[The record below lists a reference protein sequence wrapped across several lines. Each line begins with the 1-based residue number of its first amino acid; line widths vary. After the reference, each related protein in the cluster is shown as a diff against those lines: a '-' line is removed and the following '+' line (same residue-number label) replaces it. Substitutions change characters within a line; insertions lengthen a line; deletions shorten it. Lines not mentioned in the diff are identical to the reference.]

1 MTTIATANPAAY
13 SAVASLLSSSAS
25 DASDNSQIGQS
36 STSDQ
41 AASSSSDPTD
51 TVDLSDHAKATLARA
66 KSEQAAADKLQS
78 LVQSLSGNDG
88 KKSDAS
94 KAKSDDGS
102 SLFDKLSGS
111 QTSPKS
117 SDTQWV
123 AGAPYG
129 DASKS
134 DAEFTET
141 MKGTFVNEANAMDQA
156 GMPEAAQ
163 ALRNAVANG
172 TVKYQKASEVPGLNF
187 QSDVQFTQNP
197 LGTIDTSV
205 ATNPHPT
212 GEIKDAMAQGRAFA
226 GWTPDRGDIYVT
238 W

>member
-1 MTTIATANPAAY
+1 
-13 SAVASLLSSSAS
+13 VASLLSSSAS
-25 DASDNSQIGQS
+25 GASDNSQIAQS

-66 KSEQAAADKLQS
+66 KSEQAAADKLQT
-78 LVQSLSGNDG
+78 LLQSLSGDDG
-88 KKSDAS
+88 KKSGSS

-117 SDTQWV
+117 SDTQWE
-123 AGAPYG
+123 AAAPYG
-129 DASKS
+129 DASQS
-134 DAEFTET
+134 DAEFTQSWG
-141 MKGTFVNEANAMDQA
+141 MKGLFEVQALGMEAA
-156 GMPEAAQ
+156 GKPEAAQ
-163 ALRNAVANG
+163 AIRDALTSG

-187 QSDVQFTQNP
+187 HSDVEFTQNP
-197 LGTIDTSV
+197 LGTIDTRV
-205 ATNPHPT
+205 AIDQKPT
-212 GEIKDAMAQGRAFA
+212 GEIKDAIDQGRAFA
-226 GWTPDRGDIYVT
+226 AWTPDRGDIYVT